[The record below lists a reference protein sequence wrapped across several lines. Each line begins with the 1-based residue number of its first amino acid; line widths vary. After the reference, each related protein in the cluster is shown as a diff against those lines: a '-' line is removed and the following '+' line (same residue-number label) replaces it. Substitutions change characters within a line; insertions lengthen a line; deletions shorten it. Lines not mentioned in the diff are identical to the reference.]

1 MSSILMYLCG
11 FKTSLIR
18 GADSHVECLQALN
31 IEMVGEEAFVTIGAR
46 TGHDIIGGTVGGSQ
60 TYFVEHGSAL
70 VVASGP
76 GYIELNDELKYKQ
89 FVLDE
94 TQFHFV
100 LLRITH
106 FFCQ

>member
-18 GADSHVECLQALN
+18 GADRHVECLQALN
-31 IEMVGEEAFVTIGAR
+31 IEMVGEEAFVSIGAC
-46 TGHDIIGGTVGGSQ
+46 TGHDIWGTRTGSQ
-60 TYFVEHGSAL
+60 TYFVEHGRAL